1 MARNVSRN
9 VRETVV
15 LYSGVVTERAR
26 DHGRGSGGMSTSAAT
41 WLAWSLVVLSVVLFV
56 GGIALD
62 QMTRSSAPGRLYYGP
77 LDAVFTLATVLT
89 FSVVGAII
97 ASRQP
102 RNAIGWLFC
111 GIGLV
116 VGLNSL
122 AGGYAEYRLSGGSSL
137 GSLAETAAWFASW
150 SWTLWVYVPTSFLL
164 LLFPDGR
171 LPSPRW
177 RPVAW
182 CAALGLIGFVAGIA
196 LEPGPLGDFPKITN
210 PYGVHSL
217 ILDTVAVT
225 GVILA
230 SASMVA
236 SAVSLIVRMRRAGR
250 AQRQQIKWLAYG
262 GALVVGAVFASGVIS
277 TIWSPD
283 VGIALT
289 SFGLLGLPI
298 FTGVA
303 IARYRLYDIDLV
315 INRTLVYGALTAALV
330 AVYFGGVATLQ
341 ALMRALTGQ
350 EQQPQ
355 LAIVVS
361 TLAIA
366 ALFNPLRGRIQGFI
380 DRRFYRKK
388 YDAAKT
394 LEAFSFRLR
403 EETDLQALNGELT
416 RVVRQTMQP
425 AHVSLWLRPEPPPRR
440 SEGSS

>member
-1 MARNVSRN
+1 MSAR
-9 VRETVV
+9 T
-15 LYSGVVTERAR
+15 
-26 DHGRGSGGMSTSAAT
+26 AT
-41 WLAWSLVVLSVVLFV
+41 WLAWSLMVLSVVLLV

-62 QMTRSSAPGRLYYGP
+62 QMTRSSAPQRSYYGP
-77 LDAVFTLATVLT
+77 VDAVFYLATVLT

-111 GIGLV
+111 GVGLV
-116 VGLNSL
+116 MGINSL
-122 AGGYAEYRLSGGSSL
+122 AGGYAEYRLSGGSAP

-150 SWTLWVYVPTSFLL
+150 SWTILVYLPTSYLL

-182 CAALGLIGFVAGIA
+182 CAVPGLIGFLAGTG
-196 LEPGPLGDFPKITN
+196 LQPGPLGDFPQIMN
-210 PYGVHSL
+210 PYGVDSL
-217 ILDTVAVT
+217 ILGAVALT

-230 SASMVA
+230 LASMVA
-236 SAVSLIVRMRRAGR
+236 SAVSLIVRMRRAGTVE
-250 AQRQQIKWLAYG
+250 RQQIKWLAYG
-262 GALVVGAVFASGVIS
+262 GAVAVGAVFASGVFA

-283 VGIALT
+283 VGIALI
-289 SFGLLGLPI
+289 SLGLLGVPI

-303 IARYRLYDIDLV
+303 IARYRLYDIDIV

-330 AVYFGGVATLQ
+330 AVYFGGVATSQ

-355 LAIVVS
+355 FTIVVS

-366 ALFNPLRGRIQGFI
+366 ALFNPLRGRIQAFI

-394 LEAFSFRLR
+394 LEAFSARLR
-403 EETDLQALNGELT
+403 DETDLQALNGELT

-425 AHVSLWLRPEPPPRR
+425 AHVSLWLRPDTAPRG
-440 SEGSS
+440 SEGSE

>member
-1 MARNVSRN
+1 
-9 VRETVV
+9 
-15 LYSGVVTERAR
+15 
-26 DHGRGSGGMSTSAAT
+26 MSNRTAT
-41 WLAWSLVVLSVVLFV
+41 WLAWSLMVLSVVLLV
-56 GGIALD
+56 GGLALD
-62 QMTRSSAPGRLYYGP
+62 QMTRSTAQERPYYGP
-77 LDAVFTLATVLT
+77 VDAVFYLATVLT

-111 GIGLV
+111 SVGLV
-116 VGLNSL
+116 MGINSL
-122 AGGYAEYRLSGGSSL
+122 AGGYAEYRLSGGYGPWSL
-137 GSLAETAAWFASW
+137 VEKAAWFASW
-150 SWTLWVYVPTSFLL
+150 SWTLLVYVPTSFLL

-182 CAALGLIGFVAGIA
+182 CAAIGLIGFVAGTA
-196 LEPGPLGDFPKITN
+196 LQPGPLGDFPQIVN
-210 PYGVHSL
+210 PYGVDSL
-217 ILDTVAVT
+217 ILDAVAVT
-225 GVILA
+225 GAILA

-236 SAVSLIVRMRRAGR
+236 SAVSLIVRMRRAGTVE
-250 AQRQQIKWLAYG
+250 RQQIKWLAYG
-262 GALVVGAVFASGVIS
+262 GALVVGSVFASGVIS

-283 VGIALT
+283 VGIALI
-289 SFGLLGLPI
+289 SLGLLGVPI

-303 IARYRLYDIDLV
+303 IARYRLYEIDIV

-330 AVYFGGVATLQ
+330 AVYFVGVATLQ
-341 ALMRALTGQ
+341 ALFRALTGQ

-361 TLAIA
+361 TLVIA
-366 ALFNPLRGRIQGFI
+366 ALFNPLRGRIQAFI

-394 LEAFSFRLR
+394 LEAFSARLR

-416 RVVRQTMQP
+416 RVVRETMQP
-425 AHVSLWLRPEPPPRR
+425 SHVSLWLRRDTAPRGSRGPE
-440 SEGSS
+440 

>member
-1 MARNVSRN
+1 
-9 VRETVV
+9 
-15 LYSGVVTERAR
+15 
-26 DHGRGSGGMSTSAAT
+26 MSTRVAP
-41 WLAWSLVVLSVVLFV
+41 WLAWALMVQSVVLLV

-62 QMTRSSAPGRLYYGP
+62 LMARSTAPERPYYGP
-77 LDAVFTLATVLT
+77 VDAVFFLATVLT

-111 GIGLV
+111 GVGLV
-116 VGLNSL
+116 MGINSL
-122 AGGYAEYRLSGGSSL
+122 TGGYAEYRLSGGSPP
-137 GSLAETAAWFASW
+137 GGLAETAAWFASW
-150 SWTLWVYVPTSFLL
+150 SWTLLVYVPTSFLL

-182 CAALGLIGFVAGIA
+182 CAVLGLIGFVAGTA
-196 LEPGPLGDFPKITN
+196 LQAGPLGDFPQIMN
-210 PYGVHSL
+210 PYGVESP
-217 ILDTVAVT
+217 ILGAVAIA
-225 GVILA
+225 GAILA

-250 AQRQQIKWLAYG
+250 VERQQIKWLAYG
-262 GALVVGAVFASGVIS
+262 GALAVGSVFASGVIA
-277 TIWSPD
+277 TIWSAD
-283 VGIALT
+283 VGIALI
-289 SFGLLGLPI
+289 SFVMLGVPI

-303 IARYRLYDIDLV
+303 IARYSLYDIDIV

-341 ALMRALTGQ
+341 SLFRAFSGQ

-366 ALFNPLRGRIQGFI
+366 ALFNPLRRRIQSFI
-380 DRRFYRKK
+380 DRRFYRSK
-388 YDAAKT
+388 YDARKT
-394 LEAFSFRLR
+394 LESFSAKLR
-403 EETDLQALNGELT
+403 DETDLQALNNELVS
-416 RVVRQTMQP
+416 VVRETIEP
-425 AHVSLWLRPEPPPRR
+425 SHVSLWLRPHTAQWGSEEP
-440 SEGSS
+440 E